1 MKNNKRLIQNAQ
13 VSTLL
18 LAMSCGVLAHA
29 HNCDEP
35 INSGSLTEEQTQH
48 VSEPLV
54 PDVAVRTSDQQE
66 AIGPDQAGEAPT
78 IIELSDKV
86 HQLAKTL
93 ESDTAVHVFNFTSVR
108 GQDVLLGTPDR
119 ETFNKLWKV
128 QYQIGSGEWKVKTNT
143 NPLAFKN
150 LKPGVVITARVSAV
164 EGAKFDSAPY
174 TLVFGS
180 YPLRTFDLASQEG
193 FVRIPNGYSEPS
205 YLATQAQKSALLK
218 THFRDTTGAPLE
230 GGVLKLSLW
239 FSSSKSEVFVLESG
253 SDGNASRLLEFN
265 SCEGGALAD
274 NFRHRQGKVTN
285 IWATRYN
292 VGSYEGKNYL
302 LDDLA
307 DPPHSYSFGHIC
319 RRFLYNRIHH

>member
-18 LAMSCGVLAHA
+18 LAMSCGMLAHA

-93 ESDTAVHVFNFTSVR
+93 ESDAAVHVFNFTSVR

-128 QYQIGSGEWKVKTNT
+128 QYQIGTGEWKVKTNT

-218 THFRDTTGAPLE
+218 ASFRDTTGAPLE
-230 GGVLKLSLW
+230 GGVLKLHLRLSD
-239 FSSSKSEVFVLESG
+239 SKELPAELVSG
-253 SDGNASRLLEFN
+253 IDGNASKLLEFD
-265 SCEGGALAD
+265 SCEGGFPAK
-274 NFRHRQGKVTN
+274 NFRQRQGKVTN
-285 IWATRYN
+285 IWATRYKVGGYIGSN
-292 VGSYEGKNYL
+292 VL
-302 LDDLA
+302 LEDLA
-307 DPPHSYSFGHIC
+307 DKPNFYTFGHIC
-319 RRFLYNRIHH
+319 RRFLFDRISH